1 MCDFRLVILN
11 SLFVLLPILFL
22 GIPLACL
29 EIDKNIIMLLA
40 VMVSLPLMFK

>member
-1 MCDFRLVILN
+1 MCNFKHVILN

-22 GIPLACL
+22 GIPLAFL
-29 EIDKNIIMLLA
+29 DIDKNIIMLLT